1 MMLDARSA
9 EDRVLAERCAAAAEA
24 IADGIAWIGRH
35 PEVAREAG
43 AAVVRD
49 LRRFATRAR
58 RLAAAAAR
66 PMCVAV
72 FGPSQAG
79 KSYLISALARK
90 GTEPV
95 RVMLGERAIDFVAEI
110 NPEGGKEATGLVT
123 RFTVR
128 PTPSLPGSPVSVR
141 LLTQADVVKILGN
154 SFLEDFNR
162 DAVQPLAP
170 DKVSTL
176 LDSLRG
182 RASSPASAA
191 FGEDVV
197 FDLAE
202 YFDRYFRGHPVILSL
217 GQGFWREAAALAPQ
231 LSAADCARLFAPLWN
246 AIPTYTETCRRLC
259 EALDAL
265 GDPDE
270 AFLGVEALLP
280 RATSI
285 IDVETLAGLGTPER
299 AGALEVATRDG
310 RRVTLPRPIVA
321 ALTAELRLALT
332 EQPWPF
338 FSSTDLLDFP
348 GARSREVLSDAEGY
362 LADPARI
369 APLYLR
375 GKVAYLY
382 QRYVAEQELSAMLL
396 CIGPSNQEV
405 RTLPGMVKEWVDA
418 SHGPT
423 PEERAKHPTALFI
436 VLTKFDMEF
445 EEKRG
450 RREDQPAASRWAT
463 RIEASI
469 TRFLGLE
476 HTWPAEWTP
485 GRPFD
490 NTFWLRNP
498 NVLAKAILDY
508 DAEGREVAVRE
519 PERLARLKAEFL
531 ATPEV
536 QRHFTNPARA
546 WDEAMRLNDGGIT
559 YLAESLAPVCNPAL
573 KRGQVAARLARL
585 VGDAAGRLDPFH
597 VSDDREAE
605 RRKRRAEGAVL
616 ARHLAACLE
625 RQRFGLLLRALM
637 VEAEALQ
644 VAFTRLVLHAPAEDP
659 GATPVLGAAA
669 KASDLADELAG
680 LFGEQPPLAA
690 PPAAAS
696 GATTDIADQ
705 FAEAALAEWQERL
718 RGFAVDPATPSFLLI
733 PREQAAFLT
742 SQLAAG
748 AAWQGLRGRIAA
760 AIRAKAS
767 YRERFAEALVK
778 PVMIAERMINDYVAA
793 LGFDRLPEAER
804 PRTPREGRIVFR
816 PREAAEDWPS
826 LGEQPTPFERDYA
839 VDWITALARLIDR
852 NVDHAFGVGLDT
864 AANAELGR
872 ILSRLAEV
880 A

>member
-1 MMLDARSA
+1 MMLDALSA
-9 EDRVLAERCAAAAEA
+9 EDGLLAERCAAAAEA
-24 IADGIAWIGRH
+24 IADGIAWIEAH
-35 PEVAREAG
+35 PEIAREAG
-43 AAVVRD
+43 PAVVRD
-49 LRRFATRAR
+49 LRRFAARGR

-90 GTEPV
+90 GTDPV
-95 RVMLGERAIDFVAEI
+95 RVVLGERAVDFVAEI

-128 PTPSLPGSPVSVR
+128 PTPGLPGKPVAVR
-141 LLTQADVVKILGN
+141 LLTQGDVVKILGN

-170 DKVSTL
+170 QKVATL
-176 LDSLRG
+176 LDSLRSRAG
-182 RASSPASAA
+182 RTAA
-191 FGEDVV
+191 AAMGEESV

-217 GQGFWREAAALAPQ
+217 GQGFWREAAALAPG
-231 LSAADCARLFAPLWN
+231 LSAADRARLFSVLWN
-246 AIPTYTETCRRLC
+246 AIPAYTETCRRLG
-259 EALDAL
+259 EALEAL

-270 AFLGVEALLP
+270 AFLGLDALLP
-280 RATSI
+280 RETSI
-285 IDVETLAGLGTPER
+285 IDVETLAGLGSPDR
-299 AGALEVATRDG
+299 AASLEVATRDG
-310 RRVTLPRPIVA
+310 RRAVLPRAVVA
-321 ALTAELRLALT
+321 ALTAELRLTLAD
-332 EQPWPF
+332 QPWAF
-338 FSSTDLLDFP
+338 FSATDLLDFP

-362 LADPARI
+362 LADPARV

-382 QRYVAEQELSAMLL
+382 QRYVAEQELTAMLL

-418 SHGPT
+418 THGPT
-423 PEERAKHPTALFI
+423 PEERARQPTSLFL

-450 RREDQPAASRWAT
+450 RREDRATASRWAT

-476 HTWPAEWTP
+476 HAWPTEWTP
-485 GRPFD
+485 GRPFA

-536 QRHFTNPARA
+536 QRHFADPERA

-585 VGDAAGRLDPFH
+585 ARDAAARLDPFH

-605 RRKRRAEGAVL
+605 RKKRRAEGAAL

-625 RQRFGLLLRALM
+625 KQRFGLLLRALM

-644 VAFTRLVLHAPAEDP
+644 TAFTRLVLHAPAEDP
-659 GATPVLGAAA
+659 LAAPVLGAAA

-680 LFGEQPPLAA
+680 LFGEEAAA
-690 PPAAAS
+690 PQPQAEGR
-696 GATTDIADQ
+696 GATTDLADQ
-705 FAEAALAEWQERL
+705 FAETAVAEWQERL
-718 RGFAVDPATPSFLLI
+718 RAFAADPATASFLLI
-733 PREQAAFLT
+733 PRENAAFLAA
-742 SQLAAG
+742 QLAAG
-748 AAWQGLRGRIAA
+748 AAWQDLRGRIAA

-816 PREAAEDWPS
+816 PREAAEDWPA
-826 LGEQPTPFERDYA
+826 LGEQPSPFERDYA

-852 NVDHAFGVGLDT
+852 NVDHAFGGGIDSE
-864 AANAELGR
+864 ANARLGR
-872 ILSRLAEV
+872 ILSRLAE
-880 A
+880 AA

>member
-9 EDRVLAERCAAAAEA
+9 EDRVLAERCAATAEA
-24 IADGIAWIGRH
+24 IADGIAWIEAH
-35 PEVAREAG
+35 PEAAREAG
-43 AAVVRD
+43 AAVMRD
-49 LRRFATRAR
+49 LRRFAARAR

-79 KSYLISALARK
+79 KSYLISALARR

-95 RVMLGERAIDFVAEI
+95 RAVLGDRAIDFVSEI

-123 RFTVR
+123 RFSVR
-128 PTPSLPGSPVSVR
+128 PTPSLPGKPVSVR

-162 DAVQPLAP
+162 DAVQPLPAEQ
-170 DKVSTL
+170 VSAL

-182 RASSPASAA
+182 RAGGSIAAA
-191 FGEDVV
+191 FGEDTV

-202 YFDRYFRGHPVILSL
+202 YFDRYFRGHPVILAL
-217 GQGFWREAAALAPQ
+217 GQGFWRDAVALAPR
-231 LSAADCARLFAPLWN
+231 LSAADRACLFGVLWN
-246 AIPTYTETCRRLC
+246 AVPAYTETCRRLC
-259 EALDAL
+259 EALERL

-270 AFLGVEALLP
+270 AFLGLEALLP
-280 RATSI
+280 RETSI
-285 IDVETLAGLGTPER
+285 IDVETLSGLGQPER
-299 AGALEVATRDG
+299 AGTLEVATRDG
-310 RRVTLPRPIVA
+310 RRALLPRPIVA
-321 ALTAELRLALT
+321 ALTAELRLTLAD
-332 EQPWPF
+332 QPWPF

-362 LADPARI
+362 LADAARV

-382 QRYVAEQELSAMLL
+382 QRYVAEQELTAMLL

-450 RREDQPAASRWAT
+450 RREDQAAASRWAT

-476 HTWPAEWTP
+476 HTWPREWTP
-485 GRPFD
+485 GKPFV

-498 NVLAKAILDY
+498 NVFAKAILDY
-508 DAEGREVAVRE
+508 DAMGREIALRE
-519 PERLARLKAEFL
+519 PERLARLRAEFL

-536 QRHFTNPARA
+536 QRHFSDPARA
-546 WDEAMRLNDGGIT
+546 WDEAIRLNDGGIT
-559 YLAESLAPVCNPAL
+559 YLAESLSPVCNPAL
-573 KRGQVAARLARL
+573 KRGQVAARLSRLAR
-585 VGDAAGRLDPFH
+585 DAAGRLDPFH

-605 RRKRRAEGAVL
+605 RKKRRAEGAVL

-625 RQRFGLLLRALM
+625 KQRFGLLLQALM
-637 VEAEALQ
+637 VETEALQ

-659 GATPVLGAAA
+659 HATPVLGAAA
-669 KASDLADELAG
+669 TAVSLSDELAA
-680 LFGEQPPLAA
+680 LFGEEPVSPA
-690 PPAAAS
+690 PAPTGS
-696 GATTDIADQ
+696 ATTDFADQ
-705 FAEAALAEWQERL
+705 LAEAALAEWQERL
-718 RGFAVDPATPSFLLI
+718 RAFAADPATASFLLI

-742 SQLAAG
+742 AQLAAG
-748 AAWQGLRGRIAA
+748 ATWQDLRGRIAS
-760 AIRAKAS
+760 AIRARAS

-793 LGFDRLPEAER
+793 LGFDRVPEAER
-804 PRTPREGRIVFR
+804 PRTAREGRIVFR
-816 PREAAEDWPS
+816 AREAAEDWPA

-852 NVDHAFGVGLDT
+852 NVDHAFGGGIDS

-872 ILSRLAEV
+872 ILSRLAE
-880 A
+880 AA

>member
-24 IADGIAWIGRH
+24 IADGIAWISRH

-162 DAVQPLAP
+162 DAVQPIPAE
-170 DKVSTL
+170 KVSAL
-176 LDSLRG
+176 IDEARG
-182 RASSPASAA
+182 RAGGSAATA

-217 GQGFWREAAALAPQ
+217 GQGFWREAAALAPR
-231 LSAADCARLFAPLWN
+231 LSAADRARLFAPLWN

-259 EALDAL
+259 QALDAL
-265 GDPDE
+265 GDPDD
-270 AFLGVEALLP
+270 AFLGLEALLP
-280 RATSI
+280 RETSI
-285 IDVETLAGLGTPER
+285 IDVETLAGLGTPDR
-299 AGALEVATRDG
+299 VGQLEVATRDG

-321 ALTAELRLALT
+321 ALTAELRLTLAD
-332 EQPWPF
+332 QPWEF

-382 QRYVAEQELSAMLL
+382 QRYVAEQELTSMLL
-396 CIGPSNQEV
+396 CIGPLNQEV

-418 SHGPT
+418 THGPT
-423 PEERAKHPTALFI
+423 PEERAKQPTALFI

-450 RREDQPAASRWAT
+450 RREDQAAASRWAT

-476 HTWPAEWTP
+476 HAWPTEWTP
-485 GRPFD
+485 GKPFA

-508 DAEGREVAVRE
+508 DAAGREVAVRE

-536 QRHFTNPARA
+536 QRHFADPARA

-559 YLAESLAPVCNPAL
+559 YLAESLTPVCNPAL

-585 VGDAAGRLDPFH
+585 ARDAAARLDPFH

-605 RRKRRAEGAVL
+605 RKKRRAEGATL
-616 ARHLAACLE
+616 ARHLALCIAK
-625 RQRFGLLLRALM
+625 QRFGLLLRALM
-637 VEAEALQ
+637 VDAEALQ
-644 VAFTRLVLHAPAEDP
+644 VAFTRLMLHSPADDPREAP
-659 GATPVLGAAA
+659 VFGAAA
-669 KASDLADELAG
+669 KASDLADELAA
-680 LFGEQPPLAA
+680 LFGEEPAA
-690 PPAAAS
+690 PAAAS
-696 GATTDIADQ
+696 GSCATIDLADQ

-718 RGFAVDPATPSFLLI
+718 RAFAADPVTPSFLLI
-733 PREQAAFLT
+733 PREQAAFLAA
-742 SQLAAG
+742 QLAAG
-748 AAWQGLRGRIAA
+748 AAWQDLRGRIAA
-760 AIRAKAS
+760 AIRAKAA

-793 LGFDRLPEAER
+793 LGFDRMPEAER
-804 PRTPREGRIVFR
+804 PRNPRDGRIVFR
-816 PREAAEDWPS
+816 QREAAEDWPA

-839 VDWITALARLIDR
+839 GDWTLALVALIDR
-852 NVDHAFGVGLDT
+852 NVDHAFGGIVDSES
-864 AANAELGR
+864 NARLGR
-872 ILSRLAEV
+872 ILSRLAE
-880 A
+880 AA